1 MTFKIGLDEKV
12 TRGEM
17 TPACRKKQKLLT
29 YSLIGERKS
38 SSFIKRKNRSKRTV
52 FVKPKLNIFFNLQ
65 FFVIPSFL
73 TGFLCSWALWTR
85 GSALYPF
92 IFTEDG
98 LEHRS
103 SIEIVTKGNV
113 YSVFVF

>member
-1 MTFKIGLDEKV
+1 MQKEAEASHLLSDWREK
-12 TRGEM
+12 E
-17 TPACRKKQKLLT
+17 
-29 YSLIGERKS
+29 

-52 FVKPKLNIFFNLQ
+52 FVKPKLNIFFKLQ

-92 IFTEDG
+92 IFAEDG

-103 SIEIVTKGNV
+103 SIETVTKGNV

>member
-1 MTFKIGLDEKV
+1 MQKEAEASHLLSDWREK
-12 TRGEM
+12 ESSFLK
-17 TPACRKKQKLLT
+17 RKKKNQKKK
-29 YSLIGERKS
+29 IDG
-38 SSFIKRKNRSKRTV
+38 
-52 FVKPKLNIFFNLQ
+52 FVKPKYHIFFNLQ